1 MSNPAI
7 QIHVTTEYLPRQSEP
22 ERHRFAFAY
31 HITIENGGDAPAQ
44 LISRH
49 WIITDANGRRQ
60 EVGWLFDIGE
70 QPVIA
75 PGHSYRYTSGAV
87 IDTEVGTMGGSY
99 QMSGA
104 NGDRFDVPIPT
115 FVLAMPR
122 AVH

>member
-1 MSNPAI
+1 MNNPAI
-7 QIHVTTEYLPRQSEP
+7 QIHVTTEYLPHQSEP

-31 HITIENGGDAPAQ
+31 HITIENGGDDAAQ

-49 WIITDANGRRQ
+49 WIITDANERRQ
-60 EVGWLFDIGE
+60 EVRGLGVIGE

-75 PGHSYRYTSGAV
+75 PGQCYRYTSGAI

-99 QMSGA
+99 QMRDA
-104 NGDRFDVPIPT
+104 NGGQFDVPIPT
-115 FVLAMPR
+115 FVLAVPR

>member
-1 MSNPAI
+1 MNKPAI
-7 QIHVTTEYLPRQSEP
+7 QIHVTTEYLPGQSDP

-31 HITIENGGDAPAQ
+31 HITIENGGDAAAQ

-49 WIITDANGRRQ
+49 WIITDANERRQ
-60 EVGWLFDIGE
+60 EVRGLGVIGE

-75 PGHSYRYTSGAV
+75 PGQSYRYTSGAI

-99 QMSGA
+99 QMRGA
-104 NGDRFDVPIPT
+104 NGDQFDVPIPT
-115 FVLAMPR
+115 FVLAVPR